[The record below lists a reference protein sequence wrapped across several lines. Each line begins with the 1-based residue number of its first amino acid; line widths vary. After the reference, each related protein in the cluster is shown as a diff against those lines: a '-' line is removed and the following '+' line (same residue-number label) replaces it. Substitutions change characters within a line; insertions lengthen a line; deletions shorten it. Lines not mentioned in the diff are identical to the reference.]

1 MISPSKGFTFLEI
14 LVVLLLISLSAT
26 LVATNVGKSTGEKRT
41 IFFVKKVH
49 SLCVKA
55 RQKAMINGY
64 PHAFIISSSDR
75 SCWLVP
81 ENKIEIPSH
90 ITIEGEQVVTDDE
103 QDTYVIRFYPD
114 GSATGGV
121 LFFKVDGMT
130 VFRIKVNVM
139 TGIIEMI
146 QEQA

>member
-1 MISPSKGFTFLEI
+1 MTSPSKGFTFLEI

-55 RQKAMINGY
+55 RQKALINGY
-64 PHAFIISSSDR
+64 PHGFVISSSDR

-81 ENKIEIPSH
+81 EKKYDIPPH
-90 ITIEGEQVVTDDE
+90 ITIEGEQILTDD
-103 QDTYVIRFYPD
+103 QDMYLIRFYPD

-130 VFRIKVNVM
+130 VFRIKVNVL
-139 TGIIEMI
+139 TGIIQMI
-146 QEQA
+146 EEQVH